1 MVETTK
7 PKRTRRSASAR
18 RDEIIITAK
27 KRFAIAGFEGTT
39 TRQIA
44 DDMGVAQSLLL
55 YHFKNKD
62 ELWKAVMRQIFERA
76 FEIGREQIAQSEGI
90 DPKSQLVTGIRG
102 FVRVCQEEPDLH
114 RLMTLEGRSRTK
126 RLEWL
131 AENYLKSAHK
141 KSVELIKQCQKT
153 GQVHTGD
160 PTLLYYSIIGIA
172 GTMFSFEPEIALL
185 SLETT
190 PPDPRAVEERILA
203 ALFVGK

>member
-1 MVETTK
+1 MANATK
-7 PKRTRRSASAR
+7 PKRTRRSAESR
-18 RDEIIITAK
+18 RDEIVLAAK

-62 ELWKAVMRQIFERA
+62 ELWKAVMRRIFNRA
-76 FEIGREQIAQSEGI
+76 FEIGREEIAGAEAI
-90 DPKSQLVTGIRG
+90 DPKSQLTSAIRG

-131 AENYLKSAHK
+131 AENYLKPAHRR
-141 KSVELIKQCQKT
+141 SVALIELCQEK
-153 GQVHTGD
+153 GQVQAAD
-160 PTLLYYSIIGIA
+160 PTLLYYTIIGIA

-185 SLETT
+185 TQDAA
-190 PPDPRAVEERILA
+190 PPDPKAVEERIMA
-203 ALFVGK
+203 ALFV